1 MQNKNIQT
9 ISFFALLLFFIL
21 LTARLFGYFFQ
32 PLAMAAILGVI
43 FLPVHKFIVGK
54 IKNESLSAL
63 ITIFIMLII
72 LFIPSFFAGKVIM
85 GEIVSFYEQ
94 NKNGGIV
101 FDKQFLA
108 NNLPLEWQ
116 SGANSVISVIVLRIS
131 EWARNLTLDVS
142 KIASDV
148 TGFLLACFL
157 ILFSIFYFLKDYKK
171 IKSWLASFLSL
182 SIANEKL
189 LINRL
194 VSSVNG
200 VILGKFLLAFL
211 QGLVAMAGFLVV
223 GLPRPFFW
231 GFLTI
236 FSAFIPIIG
245 TGLVVIPAII
255 YLFIF
260 KSFLPAIILTAWY
273 AILHLSI
280 DNIVTPK
287 VIGST
292 TQIHP
297 LLILLSILGGIEFFG
312 PLGFFFGPIIVAISL
327 TLLESYKDNYL
338 SS

>member
-9 ISFFALLLFFIL
+9 ISFFALLFFFIL

-43 FLPVHKFIVGK
+43 FLPVHKFIVGR
-54 IKNESLSAL
+54 IKNESLSAF
-63 ITIFIMLII
+63 ITIFIMLVII
-72 LFIPSFFAGKVIM
+72 FIPLFFM
-85 GEIVSFYEQ
+85 GNAIVGEMVSFYEQ
-94 NKNGGIV
+94 NRNGGIT
-101 FDKQFLA
+101 FNKQFIA

-116 SGANSVISVIVLRIS
+116 SGANGIINIIVEKIS

-142 KIASDV
+142 KMVSNI
-148 TGFLLACFL
+148 TGFFLSCFL

-171 IKSWLASFLSL
+171 IKSWLTSFLSL
-182 SIANEKL
+182 SITNEKL

-194 VSSVNG
+194 VGSVNG

-211 QGLVAMAGFLVV
+211 QGLVAMAGFLIV

-231 GFLTI
+231 GFLTM

-260 KSFLPAIILTAWY
+260 KSFVPAIILIAWY
-273 AILHLSI
+273 AVFHLSI
-280 DNIVTPK
+280 DNIITPK

-312 PLGFFFGPIIVAISL
+312 PLGFFFGPVIVAVSL
-327 TLLESYKDNYL
+327 TLLESYKTNYL
-338 SS
+338 SA